1 MAGFLAYALAGAT
14 SGLGQGMIE
23 EAKAR
28 REQVLEDLREQ
39 RLMAREDRAFD
50 RQGQRDDRLYGQQT
64 QRDERQ
70 REFTASESAK
80 TRAGQGT
87 LAQDA
92 EGNNVRIG
100 SDNIAAPILNAD
112 GTRFTSAK
120 TSGLSAEENNLW
132 KSILETNTVTTPNP
146 MGSMFE
152 PQKSVDREAVEA
164 QLRRANPTL
173 HRKIFGADAAPAP
186 EAPAPAAGARA
197 GAAISSEPI
206 AVNSAADVANLADG
220 QPVIYKG
227 ENYTWNAK
235 KRGFDPVGG
244 GANSEDAAPTPP
256 RRQAA
261 PTAEQPA
268 REAQRPLTD
277 VIRNSPAGSFLREN
291 ATGPL
296 SGSRSDNA
304 DAPEERTQYGR
315 ETALNS
321 QAVQRNQRDPQRDRL
336 ARQRNAVIEE
346 IRRLEGLMRAGRIRQ
361 PEFNRAMARFEADLA
376 RLDQESAR

>member
-1 MAGFLAYALAGAT
+1 
-14 SGLGQGMIE
+14 MIE

-28 REQVLEDLREQ
+28 REQVLEELKYQRQLARDEADRGFRSSEADKQRAFSAGESALTRDAAGFSLETGDDGIQYRVNRNDLSADPVMAGENPFKPARSSSGNAQ
-39 RLMAREDRAFD
+39 SSRLMADIYKQEIEMGATPEEAAERAREAAIS
-50 RQGQRDDRLYGQQT
+50 LYG
-64 QRDERQ
+64 
-70 REFTASESAK
+70 S
-80 TRAGQGT
+80 
-87 LAQDA
+87 
-92 EGNNVRIG
+92 
-100 SDNIAAPILNAD
+100 P
-112 GTRFTSAK
+112 
-120 TSGLSAEENNLW
+120 
-132 KSILETNTVTTPNP
+132 
-146 MGSMFE
+146 
-152 PQKSVDREAVEA
+152 AV
-164 QLRRANPTL
+164 
-173 HRKIFGADAAPAP
+173 APAP
-186 EAPAPAAGARA
+186 GAPSGASTP
-197 GAAISSEPI
+197 AISSEPI